1 MQAGSR
7 AKLRRYPVLVTAPVD
22 FTTTLPDLS
31 DVTLSD
37 LLHLDSP
44 VLADSIRRVLEA
56 ADAPVP
62 VVAGFNSA
70 I

>member
-7 AKLRRYPVLVTAPVD
+7 AKPRRYPDLVTAPVD

-31 DVTLSD
+31 DVTLLD
-37 LLHLDSP
+37 LRHLDSP
-44 VLADSIRRVLEA
+44 SLVDSLRRVLDS
-56 ADAPVP
+56 ADDPQEI
-62 VVAGFNSA
+62 VAGFNSA